1 MISGVRLSSPHFVP
15 RRGFHRRQ
23 PMGGPSLGAAVN
35 SRIRLHNLHF
45 ALHRRLHALA
55 SQLAELESLRDRV
68 AEAERRTM
76 SAIPRPSHR
85 KDLSQDRGAMPS
97 IGIPP
102 IFLVYE
108 QVRVANAGSL
118 TASVDGI

>member
-1 MISGVRLSSPHFVP
+1 MIGRVRLSSPHSVP

-23 PMGGPSLGAAVN
+23 PMSSPSLGAAVN
-35 SRIRLHNLHF
+35 SRIRLNNLHS
-45 ALHRRLHALA
+45 ALHRRLHALV

-68 AEAERRTM
+68 AEAERRTI
-76 SAIPRPSHR
+76 SPVPRPSHR
-85 KDLSQDRGAMPS
+85 RDRSQDRGAVPS

-102 IFLVYE
+102 IFWLNE
-108 QVRVANAGSL
+108 QVRVANAGSF